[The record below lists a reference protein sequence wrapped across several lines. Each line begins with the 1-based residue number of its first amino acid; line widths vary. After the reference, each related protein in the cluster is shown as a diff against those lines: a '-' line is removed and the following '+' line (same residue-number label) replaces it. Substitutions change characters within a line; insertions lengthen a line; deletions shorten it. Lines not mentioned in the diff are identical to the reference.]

1 MRGMRRGNKIDRMVS
16 EWRGI
21 LAGQAN
27 GREGQQA
34 DDNKE

>member
-1 MRGMRRGNKIDRMVS
+1 MENRSEAVMVS